1 MLMQYNSMFQTDCCH
16 KCGKNFEQK
25 DTTMKQIEK
34 VKQLISKAESSIE
47 LAGYLDGIKAAA
59 AIYCREHA
67 PDELI
72 EENGK
77 VLDVT
82 ICGMCYYLESEVGE
96 K

>member
-1 MLMQYNSMFQTDCCH
+1 
-16 KCGKNFEQK
+16 
-25 DTTMKQIEK
+25 MKQIEK
-34 VKQLISKAESSIE
+34 VKQLISEAESSIE

-59 AIYCREHA
+59 AIYCKNYA
-67 PDELI
+67 PDEVV

>member
-1 MLMQYNSMFQTDCCH
+1 
-16 KCGKNFEQK
+16 
-25 DTTMKQIEK
+25 MKQIEK
-34 VKQLISKAESSIE
+34 VKQLISEAESSIE

-59 AIYCREHA
+59 AIYCKKYA
-67 PDELI
+67 PDEVL